1 MGARRSPRFRARRGT
16 LGVLAL
22 IGMLAACQAAPNTP
36 PGTGPLGSSPG
47 PAPSAA
53 AAGPT
58 QGPEAT
64 PGPPTT
70 TDLIEAALAAG
81 TIDAPTALLD
91 RVYAFVGD
99 PRLPAEFA
107 AGVRAADDSAIL
119 EASAELDTL
128 PPAIRNEIIPFT
140 LRPTDPRSP
149 WNGTAEP
156 AAGVE
161 LANVRLA
168 GAAVCQPDGWAVA
181 AGQAPFNI
189 WIRCGAQ
196 SEVEAEG
203 VAQMLDA
210 LWTPMTGLM
219 GQPIPDENVKG
230 VVGDGRIDVY
240 LVNECITRGGRCLEI
255 SATAVAMADRSD
267 PIIPVGNAWKSSGF
281 LILSGDP
288 SLGFDELRHDMAHE
302 FFHVLEFAHN
312 TYAPFGGPAGWFGEA
327 SSTWAESHFTRT
339 EAASDTTGWFSDFQD
354 TSLSLQRV
362 VGDNAYAS
370 FMWPYFMEQ
379 ERGATS
385 VAAAWGALEGKV
397 TPAEMNQAISSEL
410 PFKDA
415 FRDFAV
421 RALNQG
427 LDPGDP
433 IEPRFS
439 KLDPAVSTATP
450 GGLRLRPKIPLVPSM
465 DKTVVVA
472 YLSSLWASYT
482 DITVDPDIRRVTLS
496 FTGLTPADA
505 LDVDVLVKIKD
516 KGWERRKLSNGDTS
530 FCRNKPADDLDELWL
545 VLSNH
550 DMDLKHPVQ
559 GSYTI
564 KTSKTDCSGFA
575 IEYHYTE
582 QWNGGLAG
590 TDLLVTGNADV
601 PDDPEDGTLTG
612 EGMVAGSQ
620 YKGCPD
626 GVFTMLGDS
635 ATVSGP
641 VTLVATGRGD
651 VVDAGGVY
659 QEPELVLSLSGFLE
673 ISIPLKDGVATRSG
687 GQVIPDHAKG
697 INGRGCGAGGTIS
710 WTIKVTALG
719 ASGP

>member
-1 MGARRSPRFRARRGT
+1 MGVRRRPRFRARRGT
-16 LGVLAL
+16 LGALAL
-22 IGMLAACQAAPNTP
+22 IGLLAACQT
-36 PGTGPLGSSPG
+36 
-47 PAPSAA
+47 APSAA
-53 AAGPT
+53 LGTSPLASSQGPPPSAVALGPT
-58 QGPEAT
+58 EGPEAT
-64 PGPPTT
+64 PRPPTT
-70 TDLIEAALAAG
+70 TDLIEAALEAG

-91 RVYAFVGD
+91 RVYAYVGD
-99 PRLPAEFA
+99 PRLPAAFA

-119 EASAELDTL
+119 EASAALDTL
-128 PPAIRNEIIPFT
+128 PPAIRDEIIPFT

-149 WNGTAEP
+149 RNGTAAP

-189 WIRCGAQ
+189 WIRCGAE
-196 SEVEAEG
+196 SEVRAEG

-219 GQPIPDENVKG
+219 GLPIPDENVKG

-267 PIIPVGNAWKSSGF
+267 PIIPVGKAWKSSGF

-339 EAASDTTGWFSDFQD
+339 EAASDTTGWFEDFQD

-370 FMWPYFMEQ
+370 FMWPYFMEE

-415 FRDFAV
+415 FRDFTV
-421 RALNQG
+421 RALNQD

-439 KLDPAVSTATP
+439 KPDEAVSTATP

-482 DITVDPDIRRVTLS
+482 DITVDPGIRKVTLS
-496 FTGLTPADA
+496 FSGLTPTDA

-516 KGWERRKLSNGDTS
+516 KGWERRKLTNGDTS
-530 FCRNKPADDLDELWL
+530 FCRNKPADDLEELWL

-559 GSYTI
+559 GSYAI

-582 QWNGGLAG
+582 QWTGGMAG
-590 TDLLVTGNADV
+590 TDLRATGTADIEGEPGDPDLTGQGTVTGS
-601 PDDPEDGTLTG
+601 T
-612 EGMVAGSQ
+612 
-620 YKGCPD
+620 YKGCP
-626 GVFTMLGDS
+626 FEPIIALGDS
-635 ATVSGP
+635 EGINTTTLLIAHEHDGLIDAAASSTDVELLWLGFNEVNIP
-641 VTLVATGRGD
+641 VV
-651 VVDAGGVY
+651 
-659 QEPELVLSLSGFLE
+659 
-673 ISIPLKDGVATRSG
+673 DGVATRTG
-687 GQVIPDHAKG
+687 GMVVERNPYNQ
-697 INGRGCGAGGTIS
+697 RGCSYAGTIS
-710 WTIKVTALG
+710 WTLKVTVLG
-719 ASGP
+719 SDGGTPP